1 MRHFLRSIILMISLT
16 AFAYLVTPSVTSA
29 REPLTF
35 AIFPYLPAI
44 EVVER
49 FMPLVNYLSRE
60 TGYPIEIHVSK
71 NYQEHIQK
79 VGRDEFDFA
88 YVGPAPYV
96 TMVRQFGRKPLL
108 SRLEVNDSPTFH
120 GYIIVRKDSSIR
132 TIANLAGKNFAFV
145 DTNST
150 MGHKVPRYMM
160 WKEGVDVKDLSG
172 YTFMGTHP
180 NVALGVLAGDFDA
193 GAVKEE
199 VFHEY
204 EKRGLR
210 GLKKTPEL
218 SEHIFV
224 TSTKMP
230 DAEVQALRKAMY
242 KLKESETG
250 RNAIT
255 VIKSSATGLVP
266 VQDTDYDNLR
276 DIMDALKKIGVK

>member
-1 MRHFLRSIILMISLT
+1 ML
-16 AFAYLVTPSVTSA
+16 TPSVTSA
-29 REPLTF
+29 GEPLTF
-35 AIFPYLPAI
+35 AIHPYLPTI

-60 TGYPIEIHVSK
+60 TGYPIEIDVSK

-108 SRLEVNDSPTFH
+108 SRLEVNGSPTFH

-145 DTNST
+145 DPNST

-160 WKEGVDVKDLSG
+160 WKEGVDVKNLSG

-210 GLKKTPEL
+210 GMKMTPAL

-230 DAEVQALRKAMY
+230 VAEVEALRKAMY
-242 KLKESETG
+242 KLKESESG

-255 VIKSSATGLVP
+255 FIKSSATGLVP

-276 DIMDALKKIGVK
+276 DIMDTLEKIGVK

>member
-1 MRHFLRSIILMISLT
+1 MSSLT
-16 AFAYLVTPSVTSA
+16 TFAYLVTPSVSCA

-266 VQDTDYDNLR
+266 VQDTDYDDLR
-276 DIMDALKKIGVK
+276 DIMDALEKIGVK

>member
-1 MRHFLRSIILMISLT
+1 ML
-16 AFAYLVTPSVTSA
+16 TPSVTSA
-29 REPLTF
+29 GEPLTF
-35 AIFPYLPAI
+35 AIHPYLPTI

-71 NYQEHIQK
+71 TYQEHIQN
-79 VGRDEFDFA
+79 VGRDEFDLA

-96 TMVRQFGRKPLL
+96 TMVRQYGRKPLL
-108 SRLEVNDSPTFH
+108 SRLEVNGSPTFRKPLLSRLEVNGSPTFH

-145 DTNST
+145 DPNST

-160 WKEGVDVKDLSG
+160 WKEGVDVKNLSG

-210 GLKKTPEL
+210 GMKMTPAL

-230 DAEVQALRKAMY
+230 VAEVEALRKAMY

-255 VIKSSATGLVP
+255 AIKSSATGLVP

-276 DIMDALKKIGVK
+276 DIMDTLKKIGVK

>member
-1 MRHFLRSIILMISLT
+1 MRHYLRIIVFLVSLT
-16 AFAYLVTPSVTSA
+16 AFACMLTPSVTSA
-29 REPLTF
+29 GEPLTF
-35 AIFPYLPAI
+35 AIHPYLPTI

-71 NYQEHIQK
+71 TYQEHIQN
-79 VGRDEFDFA
+79 VGRDEFDLA

-96 TMVRQFGRKPLL
+96 TMVRQYGRKPLL
-108 SRLEVNDSPTFH
+108 SRLEVNGSPTFH

-145 DTNST
+145 DPNST

-160 WKEGVDVKDLSG
+160 WKEGVDVKNLSG
-172 YTFMGTHP
+172 YIFMGTHP

-210 GLKKTPEL
+210 GLKMTPEI

-224 TSTKMP
+224 ASTKMT

-242 KLKESETG
+242 KLKESEHNG
-250 RNAIT
+250 HAEKDRGQIVGKN
-255 VIKSSATGLVP
+255 SGSPQL
-266 VQDTDYDNLR
+266 
-276 DIMDALKKIGVK
+276 

>member
-1 MRHFLRSIILMISLT
+1 MRHFLRSLILMISLT
-16 AFAYLVTPSVTSA
+16 AFAYLVTPSVTCA

-35 AIFPYLPAI
+35 AIHPYLPTI

-60 TGYPIEIHVSK
+60 TGYPIEIQVSK

-88 YVGPAPYV
+88 YVGPTPYV
-96 TMVRQFGRKPLL
+96 ILVRQFGRKPLL
-108 SRLEVNDSPTFH
+108 SRLEVNGSPTFH
-120 GYIIVRKDSSIR
+120 GYIIVRKDSSIL
-132 TIANLAGKNFAFV
+132 TIADLAGKKFAFV
-145 DTNST
+145 DPNST
-150 MGHKVPRYMM
+150 MGHKVTRFMM

-180 NVALGVLAGDFDA
+180 NVALGVLVGDFDA

-218 SEHIFV
+218 SEHLFV

-266 VQDTDYDNLR
+266 VQDTDYDDLR
-276 DIMDALKKIGVK
+276 DIMDALEKIEVK